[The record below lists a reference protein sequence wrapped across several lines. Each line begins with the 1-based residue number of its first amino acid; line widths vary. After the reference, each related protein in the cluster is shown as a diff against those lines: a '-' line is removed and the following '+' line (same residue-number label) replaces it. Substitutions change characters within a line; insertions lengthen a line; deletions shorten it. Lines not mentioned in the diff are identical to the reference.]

1 MTFLTLSFQT
11 LYLICVAYAILSD
24 IRQLMIPNWV
34 PAVLVAAFLPYTV
47 ALWPD
52 VDLLPR
58 LAFTA
63 GAFLLSLWFY
73 QLHWFGGGD
82 VKFLTAISLW
92 MGPIHIA
99 SFGILMAILGSLL
112 AMFILALRQAVNV
125 YHVVAVDRLPNIVRR
140 WIEEGVCPYGIAI
153 GIAALIMGPRIF
165 P

>member
-1 MTFLTLSFQT
+1 MTFSALPFQAVYLS
-11 LYLICVAYAILSD
+11 CVGYAILSD
-24 IRQLMIPNWV
+24 IRHLMIPNWV
-34 PAVLVAAFLPYTV
+34 PGVLVVAFLPYSV
-47 ALWPD
+47 ASWPD

-63 GAFLLSLWFY
+63 GTFLLSLLFY

-82 VKFLTAISLW
+82 VKFLTAVSLW

-99 SFGILMAILGSLL
+99 SFVILMAILGSLL
-112 AMFILALRQAVNV
+112 AIFILGLRQAVNV
-125 YHVVAVDRLPNIVRR
+125 YHIVAVDRLPNIIRR

-165 P
+165 L